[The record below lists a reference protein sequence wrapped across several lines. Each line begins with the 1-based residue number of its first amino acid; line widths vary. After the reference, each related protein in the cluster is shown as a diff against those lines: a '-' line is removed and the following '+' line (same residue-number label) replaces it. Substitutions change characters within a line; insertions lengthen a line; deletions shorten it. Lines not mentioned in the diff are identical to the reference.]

1 VSAEEL
7 PPRSALQLL
16 RDSQFGRYFAG
27 SLASNVGTWCHDIA
41 AAIFV
46 FQVTGSASMVAVVA
60 VAAFGTSILAAPV
73 GGLLAD
79 RFDRRM
85 LLLVSMIV
93 LAVISGAFAVL
104 VAGGVREVWL
114 VLVVTLVLGVGR
126 AVNTPAL
133 QAYMPSLVPFR
144 DLAQASALTA
154 VTFNLARAIGPAL
167 GALLIAVWGPGV
179 AFAFNALSFVFF
191 AVILLTLSSPTAV
204 KKRTGGGIL
213 GGFRYVSHRPRLIVL
228 LVLAAIVGMSTDPVI
243 TLGPSFA
250 RHFDQPSEYAGWF
263 VSAFGVGAVSSA
275 PFIGRLRRRVG
286 PLRTATFGFVG
297 IGAGFAVAGLV
308 QNPWVALGAI
318 AAAGFCYLATSSDIT
333 TSLQEELDDDVRGR
347 VMALWAIGFQGARP
361 FAALLDGAVAD
372 VSSPQ
377 VAILIMAGLM
387 SVTFATLAIA
397 RDRRMLDRV
406 GG

>member
-1 VSAEEL
+1 MSAEEL

-46 FQVTGSASMVAVVA
+46 FQVTGLASMVAVMA
-60 VAAFGTSILAAPV
+60 VAGFGTSILAAPI

-104 VAGGVREVWL
+104 VAVGVREVWL
-114 VLVVTLVLGVGR
+114 VLVITLVLGVGR

-144 DLAQASALTA
+144 DLAQASALTS
-154 VTFNLARAIGPAL
+154 VTFNLSRAVGPAL
-167 GALLIAVWGPGV
+167 GALLIALSGPGL
-179 AFAFNALSFVFF
+179 AFAFNVLSFIVF
-191 AVILLTLSSPTAV
+191 AVILLTLTSPAIRPV
-204 KKRTGGGIL
+204 RRGGGIL
-213 GGFRYVSHRPRLIVL
+213 GGLRFVRDRPRLIVL
-228 LVLAAIVGMSTDPVI
+228 LVLAALVGMATDPVI
-243 TLGPSFA
+243 TIGPSFA
-250 RHFDQPSEYAGWF
+250 HYFDEPPAYAGWF
-263 VSAFGVGAVSSA
+263 VSAFGVGALASA

-286 PLRTATFGFVG
+286 PLRTATFGFLG
-297 IGAGFAVAGLV
+297 IGIGFAVAGLV

-318 AAAGFCYLATSSDIT
+318 AVAGSCYLSTSSDIT

-347 VMALWAIGFQGARP
+347 VMALWAIGFLGARP

-372 VSSPQ
+372 ALSPQ
-377 VAILIMAGLM
+377 LAILVMAGLM
-387 SVTFATLAIA
+387 ALTFALIMVS
-397 RDRRMLDRV
+397 RSRRVLD
-406 GG
+406 

>member
-1 VSAEEL
+1 MSAEEL

-46 FQVTGSASMVAVVA
+46 FQVTGLASMVAVMA
-60 VAAFGTSILAAPV
+60 VAGFGTSILAAPI

-104 VAGGVREVWL
+104 VAVGVREVWL
-114 VLVVTLVLGVGR
+114 VLVITLVLGVGR

-144 DLAQASALTA
+144 DLAQASALTS
-154 VTFNLARAIGPAL
+154 VTFNLSRAVGPAL
-167 GALLIAVWGPGV
+167 GALLIALSGPGL
-179 AFAFNALSFVFF
+179 AFAFNVLSFIVF
-191 AVILLTLSSPTAV
+191 AVILLTLTSPAIRPV
-204 KKRTGGGIL
+204 RRGGGIL
-213 GGFRYVSHRPRLIVL
+213 GGLRFVRDRPRLIVL
-228 LVLAAIVGMSTDPVI
+228 LVLAALVGMATDPVI
-243 TLGPSFA
+243 TIGPSFA
-250 RHFDQPSEYAGWF
+250 RYFDEPPAYAGWF
-263 VSAFGVGAVSSA
+263 VSAFGVGALASA

-286 PLRTATFGFVG
+286 PLRTATFGFLG
-297 IGAGFAVAGLV
+297 IGIGFAVAGLV

-318 AAAGFCYLATSSDIT
+318 AVAGSCYLSTSSDIT

-347 VMALWAIGFQGARP
+347 VMALWAIGFLGARP

-372 VSSPQ
+372 ALSPQ
-377 VAILIMAGLM
+377 LAILVMAGLM
-387 SVTFATLAIA
+387 ALTFALIA
-397 RDRRMLDRV
+397 VSRSRRVLD
-406 GG
+406 

>member
-1 VSAEEL
+1 MSAEEL

-46 FQVTGSASMVAVVA
+46 FQVTGLASMVAVMA
-60 VAAFGTSILAAPV
+60 VAGFGTSILAAPI

-104 VAGGVREVWL
+104 VAVGVREVWL
-114 VLVVTLVLGVGR
+114 VLVITLVLGVGR

-144 DLAQASALTA
+144 DLAQASALTS
-154 VTFNLARAIGPAL
+154 VTFNLSRAVGPAL
-167 GALLIAVWGPGV
+167 GALLIALSGPGL
-179 AFAFNALSFVFF
+179 AFAFNVLSFIVF
-191 AVILLTLSSPTAV
+191 AVILLTLTSPAIRPV
-204 KKRTGGGIL
+204 RRGGGIL
-213 GGFRYVSHRPRLIVL
+213 GGLRFVRDRPRLIVL
-228 LVLAAIVGMSTDPVI
+228 LVLAALVGMATDPVI
-243 TLGPSFA
+243 TIGPSFA
-250 RHFDQPSEYAGWF
+250 RYFDEPPAYAGWF
-263 VSAFGVGAVSSA
+263 VSAFGVGALASA

-286 PLRTATFGFVG
+286 PLRTATFGFLG
-297 IGAGFAVAGLV
+297 IGIGFAVAGLV

-318 AAAGFCYLATSSDIT
+318 AVAGSCYLSTSSDIT

-347 VMALWAIGFQGARP
+347 VMALWAIGFLGARP

-372 VSSPQ
+372 ALSPQ
-377 VAILIMAGLM
+377 LAILVMAGLM
-387 SVTFATLAIA
+387 ALTFALIMVS
-397 RDRRMLDRV
+397 RSRRVLD
-406 GG
+406 

>member
-46 FQVTGSASMVAVVA
+46 FQVTGLASMVAVMA
-60 VAAFGTSILAAPV
+60 VAGFGTSILAAPI

-104 VAGGVREVWL
+104 VAVGVREVWL
-114 VLVVTLVLGVGR
+114 VLVITLVLGVGR

-144 DLAQASALTA
+144 DLAQASALTS
-154 VTFNLARAIGPAL
+154 VTFNLSRAVGPAL
-167 GALLIAVWGPGV
+167 GALLIALSGPGL
-179 AFAFNALSFVFF
+179 AFAFNVLSFIVF
-191 AVILLTLSSPTAV
+191 AVILLTLTSPAIRPV
-204 KKRTGGGIL
+204 RRGGGIL
-213 GGFRYVSHRPRLIVL
+213 GGLRFVRDRPRLIVL
-228 LVLAAIVGMSTDPVI
+228 LVLAALVGMATDPVI
-243 TLGPSFA
+243 TIGPSFA
-250 RHFDQPSEYAGWF
+250 RYFDEPPAYAGWF
-263 VSAFGVGAVSSA
+263 VSAFGVGALASA

-286 PLRTATFGFVG
+286 PLRTATFGFLG
-297 IGAGFAVAGLV
+297 IGIGFAVAGLV

-318 AAAGFCYLATSSDIT
+318 AVAGSCYLSTSSDIT

-347 VMALWAIGFQGARP
+347 VMALWAIGFLGARP

-372 VSSPQ
+372 ALSPQ
-377 VAILIMAGLM
+377 LAILVMAGLM
-387 SVTFATLAIA
+387 ALTFALIA
-397 RDRRMLDRV
+397 VSRSRRVLD
-406 GG
+406 

>member
-1 VSAEEL
+1 MSVEEL

-16 RDSQFGRYFAG
+16 RDPQFGRYFAG

-46 FQVTGSASMVAVVA
+46 FQVTGLASMVAVMA
-60 VAAFGTSILAAPV
+60 VAGFGTSILAAPI
-73 GGLLAD
+73 GGMLAD

-85 LLLVSMIV
+85 LLVVSMIV

-104 VAGGVREVWL
+104 VAVGVREVWL

-144 DLAQASALTA
+144 DLAQASALTS
-154 VTFNLARAIGPAL
+154 VTFNLSRAVGPAL
-167 GALLIAVWGPGV
+167 GALLIALSGPGL
-179 AFAFNALSFVFF
+179 AFAFNGFSFIVF
-191 AVILLTLSSPTAV
+191 AVILLTLTSPAIRPV
-204 KKRTGGGIL
+204 RRGGGIL
-213 GGFRYVSHRPRLIVL
+213 GGLRYVRDRPRLIVL
-228 LVLAAIVGMSTDPVI
+228 LVLAALVGMATDPVI
-243 TLGPSFA
+243 TIGPSFA
-250 RHFDQPSEYAGWF
+250 RHFDEPAAYAGWF
-263 VSAFGVGAVSSA
+263 VSAFGAGALASA

-286 PLRTATFGFVG
+286 PLRTATFGFLG
-297 IGAGFAVAGLV
+297 IGIGFAVAGLV

-318 AAAGFCYLATSSDIT
+318 AVAGSCYLSTSSDIT

-347 VMALWAIGFQGARP
+347 VMALWAIGFLGARP

-372 VSSPQ
+372 ALSPQ
-377 VAILIMAGLM
+377 LAILVMAGLM
-387 SVTFATLAIA
+387 ALTFSLIA
-397 RDRRMLDRV
+397 VSRLRRVLD
-406 GG
+406 

>member
-1 VSAEEL
+1 MSAEEL

-46 FQVTGSASMVAVVA
+46 FQVTGLASMVAVMA
-60 VAAFGTSILAAPV
+60 VAGFGTSILAAPI

-104 VAGGVREVWL
+104 VAVGVREVWL
-114 VLVVTLVLGVGR
+114 VLVITLVLGVGR

-144 DLAQASALTA
+144 DLAQASALTS
-154 VTFNLARAIGPAL
+154 VTFNLSRAVGPAL
-167 GALLIAVWGPGV
+167 GALLIALSGPGL
-179 AFAFNALSFVFF
+179 AFAFNVLSFIVF
-191 AVILLTLSSPTAV
+191 AVILLTLTSPAIRPV
-204 KKRTGGGIL
+204 RRGGGIL
-213 GGFRYVSHRPRLIVL
+213 GGLRFVRDRPRLIVL
-228 LVLAAIVGMSTDPVI
+228 LVLAALVGMATDPVI
-243 TLGPSFA
+243 TIGPSFA
-250 RHFDQPSEYAGWF
+250 RYFDEPPAYAGWF
-263 VSAFGVGAVSSA
+263 VSAFGVGALASA

-286 PLRTATFGFVG
+286 PLRTATFGFLG
-297 IGAGFAVAGLV
+297 IGIGFAVAGLV

-318 AAAGFCYLATSSDIT
+318 AVAGSCYLSTSSDIT

-347 VMALWAIGFQGARP
+347 VMALWAIGFLGARP

-372 VSSPQ
+372 ALSPQ
-377 VAILIMAGLM
+377 LAILVMAGLM
-387 SVTFATLAIA
+387 ALTFSLIA
-397 RDRRMLDRV
+397 VSRLRRVLD
-406 GG
+406 

>member
-1 VSAEEL
+1 MSAEEL

-46 FQVTGSASMVAVVA
+46 FQVTGLASMVAVMA
-60 VAAFGTSILAAPV
+60 VAGFGTSILAAPI
-73 GGLLAD
+73 GGMLAD

-85 LLLVSMIV
+85 LLVVSMIV

-104 VAGGVREVWL
+104 VAVGVREVWL
-114 VLVVTLVLGVGR
+114 VLVITLVLGVGR

-144 DLAQASALTA
+144 DLAQASALTS
-154 VTFNLARAIGPAL
+154 VTFNLSRAVGPAL
-167 GALLIAVWGPGV
+167 GALLIALSGPGL
-179 AFAFNALSFVFF
+179 AFAFNVLSFIVF
-191 AVILLTLSSPTAV
+191 AVILLTLTSPAIRPV
-204 KKRTGGGIL
+204 RRGGGIL
-213 GGFRYVSHRPRLIVL
+213 GGLRFVRDRPRLIVL
-228 LVLAAIVGMSTDPVI
+228 LVLAALVGMATDPVI
-243 TLGPSFA
+243 TIGPSFA
-250 RHFDQPSEYAGWF
+250 RHFDEPAAYAGWF
-263 VSAFGVGAVSSA
+263 VSAFGVGALASA

-286 PLRTATFGFVG
+286 PLRTATFGFLG
-297 IGAGFAVAGLV
+297 IGIGFAVAGLV

-318 AAAGFCYLATSSDIT
+318 AVAGSCYLSTSSDIT

-347 VMALWAIGFQGARP
+347 VMALWAIGFLGARP

-372 VSSPQ
+372 ALSPQ
-377 VAILIMAGLM
+377 LAILVMAGLM
-387 SVTFATLAIA
+387 ALTFALIA
-397 RDRRMLDRV
+397 VSRSRRVLD
-406 GG
+406 

>member
-1 VSAEEL
+1 MSAEEL

-46 FQVTGSASMVAVVA
+46 FQVTGLASMVAVMA
-60 VAAFGTSILAAPV
+60 VAGFGTSILAAPI
-73 GGLLAD
+73 GGMLAD

-85 LLLVSMIV
+85 LLVVSMIV

-104 VAGGVREVWL
+104 VAVGVREVWL
-114 VLVVTLVLGVGR
+114 VLVITLVLGVGR

-144 DLAQASALTA
+144 DLAQASALTS
-154 VTFNLARAIGPAL
+154 VTFNLSRAVGPAL
-167 GALLIAVWGPGV
+167 GALLIALSGPGL
-179 AFAFNALSFVFF
+179 AFAFNGFSFIVF
-191 AVILLTLSSPTAV
+191 AVILLTLTSPAIRPV
-204 KKRTGGGIL
+204 RRGGGIL
-213 GGFRYVSHRPRLIVL
+213 GGLRYVRDRPRLIVL
-228 LVLAAIVGMSTDPVI
+228 LVLAALVGMATDPVI
-243 TLGPSFA
+243 TIGPSFA
-250 RHFDQPSEYAGWF
+250 RHFDEPAAYAGWF
-263 VSAFGVGAVSSA
+263 VSAFGAGALASA

-286 PLRTATFGFVG
+286 PLRTATFGFLG
-297 IGAGFAVAGLV
+297 IGIGFAVAGLV

-318 AAAGFCYLATSSDIT
+318 AVAGSCYLSTSSDIT

-347 VMALWAIGFQGARP
+347 VMALWAIGFLGARP

-372 VSSPQ
+372 ALSPQ
-377 VAILIMAGLM
+377 LAILVMAGLM
-387 SVTFATLAIA
+387 ALTFSLIA
-397 RDRRMLDRV
+397 VSRLRRVLD
-406 GG
+406 

>member
-1 VSAEEL
+1 MSAEEL

-46 FQVTGSASMVAVVA
+46 FQVTGLASMVAVMA
-60 VAAFGTSILAAPV
+60 VAGFGTSILAAPI

-104 VAGGVREVWL
+104 VAVGVREVWL
-114 VLVVTLVLGVGR
+114 VLVITLVLGVGR

-144 DLAQASALTA
+144 DLAQASALTS
-154 VTFNLARAIGPAL
+154 VTFNLSRAVGPAL
-167 GALLIAVWGPGV
+167 GALLIALSGPGL
-179 AFAFNALSFVFF
+179 AFAFNVLSFIVF
-191 AVILLTLSSPTAV
+191 AVILLTLTSPAICPV
-204 KKRTGGGIL
+204 RRGGGIL
-213 GGFRYVSHRPRLIVL
+213 GGLRFVRDRPRLIVL
-228 LVLAAIVGMSTDPVI
+228 LVLAALVGMATDPVI
-243 TLGPSFA
+243 TIGPSFA
-250 RHFDQPSEYAGWF
+250 RYFDEPPAYAGWF
-263 VSAFGVGAVSSA
+263 VSAFGVGALASA

-286 PLRTATFGFVG
+286 PLRTATFGFLG
-297 IGAGFAVAGLV
+297 IGIGFAVAGLV

-318 AAAGFCYLATSSDIT
+318 AVAGSCYLSTSSDIT

-347 VMALWAIGFQGARP
+347 VMALWAIGFLGARP

-372 VSSPQ
+372 ALSPQ
-377 VAILIMAGLM
+377 LAILVMAGLM
-387 SVTFATLAIA
+387 ALTFALIA
-397 RDRRMLDRV
+397 VSRSRRVLD
-406 GG
+406 

>member
-1 VSAEEL
+1 MSAEEL

-46 FQVTGSASMVAVVA
+46 FQVTGLASMVAVMA
-60 VAAFGTSILAAPV
+60 VAGFGTSILAAPI

-85 LLLVSMIV
+85 LLLVSMSV
-93 LAVISGAFAVL
+93 LAVISGAFAAL
-104 VAGGVREVWL
+104 VAVGVREVWL

-144 DLAQASALTA
+144 DLAQASALTS
-154 VTFNLARAIGPAL
+154 VTFNLSRAVGPAL
-167 GALLIAVWGPGV
+167 GALLIALSGPGL
-179 AFAFNALSFVFF
+179 AFAFNVLSFIAF
-191 AVILLTLSSPTAV
+191 AVILLTLTSPAIRPV
-204 KKRTGGGIL
+204 RRGGGIL
-213 GGFRYVSHRPRLIVL
+213 GGLRYVRDRPRLIVL
-228 LVLAAIVGMSTDPVI
+228 LVLAALVGMATDPVI
-243 TLGPSFA
+243 TIGPSFA
-250 RHFDQPSEYAGWF
+250 RHFDEPAAYAGWF
-263 VSAFGVGAVSSA
+263 VSAFGVGALAIA

-286 PLRTATFGFVG
+286 PLRTATFGFLG
-297 IGAGFAVAGLV
+297 IGIGFAVAGLV

-318 AAAGFCYLATSSDIT
+318 AVAGSFYLSTSSDIT

-347 VMALWAIGFQGARP
+347 VMALWAIGFLGARP

-372 VSSPQ
+372 ALSPQ
-377 VAILIMAGLM
+377 LAILVMAGLM
-387 SVTFATLAIA
+387 ALTFALIA
-397 RDRRMLDRV
+397 VSRSRRVLD
-406 GG
+406 

>member
-1 VSAEEL
+1 MSAEEL

-46 FQVTGSASMVAVVA
+46 FQVTGLASMVAVMA
-60 VAAFGTSILAAPV
+60 VAGFGTSILAAPI
-73 GGLLAD
+73 GGMLAD

-85 LLLVSMIV
+85 LLVVSMIV

-104 VAGGVREVWL
+104 VAVGVREVWL
-114 VLVVTLVLGVGR
+114 VLVITLVLGVGR

-144 DLAQASALTA
+144 DLAQASALTS
-154 VTFNLARAIGPAL
+154 VTFNLSRAVGPAL
-167 GALLIAVWGPGV
+167 GALLIALSGPGL
-179 AFAFNALSFVFF
+179 AFAFNVLSFIVF
-191 AVILLTLSSPTAV
+191 AVILLTLTSPAIRPV
-204 KKRTGGGIL
+204 RRGGGIL
-213 GGFRYVSHRPRLIVL
+213 GGLRFVRDRPRLIVL
-228 LVLAAIVGMSTDPVI
+228 LVLAALVGMATDPVI
-243 TLGPSFA
+243 TIGPSFA
-250 RHFDQPSEYAGWF
+250 RYFDEPPAYAGWF
-263 VSAFGVGAVSSA
+263 VSAFGVGALASA

-286 PLRTATFGFVG
+286 PLRTATFGFLG
-297 IGAGFAVAGLV
+297 IGIGFAVAGLV

-318 AAAGFCYLATSSDIT
+318 AVAGSCYLSTSSDIT

-347 VMALWAIGFQGARP
+347 VMALWAIGFLGARP

-372 VSSPQ
+372 ALSPQ
-377 VAILIMAGLM
+377 LAILVMAGLM
-387 SVTFATLAIA
+387 ALTFALIA
-397 RDRRMLDRV
+397 VSRSRRVLD
-406 GG
+406 